1 MKAKFFKLLL
11 PAFAI
16 LMAVGLAFATENER
30 VTQEAHYFLLGQGW
44 QTVMIEDDCDATGQ
58 SPCEF
63 NGIQLY
69 SEPDFASIAL
79 RKP

>member
-1 MKAKFFKLLL
+1 MKSYFLKLVL

-16 LMAVGLAFATENER
+16 LLAVGLAFATENER
-30 VTQEAHYFLLGQGW
+30 VAQEAHYFLPGQGW
-44 QTVMIEDDCDATGQ
+44 QTVMVEDDCGASGNEA
-58 SPCEF
+58 CEY

-69 SEPDFASIAL
+69 SERDFGSIAL

>member
-16 LMAVGLAFATENER
+16 LMAVGLAFATEDER
-30 VTQEAHYFLLGQGW
+30 TVQEAHYFLPGQGW
-44 QTVMIEDDCDATGQ
+44 QSTMVEDDCFQGNNL
-58 SPCEF
+58 PCEI